1 MIVFLKRYVFYIG
14 IFCCTIKEKG
24 ELERV
29 LCVTRILKDDLNKRL
44 RNLFQIVEIEDAT
57 KPDGFKIISLF
68 EEAEAVPDGNGLWKI
83 TLTCTPS
90 AREYIFNIE
99 DLGYLRYRLKN
110 VIELKSRYSYVLFLY
125 LENNRFRK
133 SWEIKLDDL
142 KELLKCKATRYN
154 QFKFFNAE
162 ILKKCH
168 NELNEKT
175 DCHFDYEPV
184 KQGRTIVGI
193 RFTVKTLKQL
203 ASEDVVNLPE
213 VPTVIKDC
221 PLWESALSD
230 WKLSAEKLDEL
241 SALLD
246 AIPAYKLPEAPT
258 AEQAQYKY
266 IALKVAEIKRR
277 NQEKKINNRFAYLR
291 KLMQKDMETK
301 AEKETAQ
308 QLAVARGTQA
318 FRNFTERTDNNYI
331 EKILEQYKQH

>member
-1 MIVFLKRYVFYIG
+1 MARIDSHDPEKRTVI
-14 IFCCTIKEKG
+14 IEKE

-29 LCVTRILKDDLNKRL
+29 LCVTRILKDDLNKRP

-175 DCHFDYEPV
+175 DCHFDNEPLTYSH
-184 KQGRTIVGI
+184 G
-193 RFTVKTLKQL
+193 
-203 ASEDVVNLPE
+203 
-213 VPTVIKDC
+213 
-221 PLWESALSD
+221 
-230 WKLSAEKLDEL
+230 
-241 SALLD
+241 
-246 AIPAYKLPEAPT
+246 
-258 AEQAQYKY
+258 
-266 IALKVAEIKRR
+266 
-277 NQEKKINNRFAYLR
+277 
-291 KLMQKDMETK
+291 
-301 AEKETAQ
+301 
-308 QLAVARGTQA
+308 
-318 FRNFTERTDNNYI
+318 
-331 EKILEQYKQH
+331 